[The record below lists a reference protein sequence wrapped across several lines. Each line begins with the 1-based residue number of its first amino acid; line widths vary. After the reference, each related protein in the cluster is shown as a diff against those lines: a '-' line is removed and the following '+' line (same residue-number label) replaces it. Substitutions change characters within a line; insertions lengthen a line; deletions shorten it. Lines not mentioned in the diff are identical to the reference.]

1 MNAET
6 TLKHWQTSLKPKF
19 RYDFLPAEDTIFQ
32 FRLQRDFDCYLE
44 ANSSSYEFLLG
55 HHEAP
60 TLTLYLPDA
69 STLFNI
75 LSGDIDG
82 MEAFMAGDYRADGNI
97 ILSQL
102 LLYLFQKP
110 HDISKHQ
117 VID

>member
-1 MNAET
+1 
-6 TLKHWQTSLKPKF
+6 
-19 RYDFLPAEDTIFQ
+19 
-32 FRLQRDFDCYLE
+32 
-44 ANSSSYEFLLG
+44 
-55 HHEAP
+55 
-60 TLTLYLPDA
+60 
-69 STLFNI
+69 LFNI